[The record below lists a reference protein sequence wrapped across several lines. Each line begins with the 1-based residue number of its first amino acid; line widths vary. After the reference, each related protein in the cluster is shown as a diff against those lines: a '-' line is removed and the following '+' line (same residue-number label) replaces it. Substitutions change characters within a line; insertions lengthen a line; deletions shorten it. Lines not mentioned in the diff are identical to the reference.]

1 MAETETH
8 DTQEAVPTFDDAK
21 PPSKKKLLIIIGVPL
36 LLIVIGGGLYLSG
49 MFPFVGSQKQSAEK
63 VKAGNPDIVAEGPSH
78 FYELPDMIINL
89 AGDKN
94 SKPRFLKLRITLELN
109 DINDEKAIAAVLPRV
124 MDHFQTYLREL
135 RLDDLRGSAGIYRLR
150 QELLD
155 RVRAATDGAGV
166 RDILFEEVLV
176 Q

>member
-1 MAETETH
+1 MADTDMNET
-8 DTQEAVPTFDDAK
+8 DNNLSGFDQAQSS
-21 PPSKKKLLIIIGVPL
+21 SKKKLLLVIAVPL
-36 LLIVIGGGLYLSG
+36 LLLALGGGLYMSG
-49 MFPFVGSQKQSAEK
+49 VIPHFGQEKKAVEK
-63 VKAGNPDIVAEGPSH
+63 VKAGNPDVVAAGPSH

-89 AGDKN
+89 AGEKGGRQ
-94 SKPRFLKLRITLELN
+94 RFLKLRITLELN
-109 DINDEKAIAAVLPRV
+109 NINDEKAIAAVLPRV

-135 RLDDLRGSAGIYRLR
+135 RIDDLRGSAGIYRLR

-155 RVRAATDGAGV
+155 RVRASTDGAGV